1 MGDCPH
7 CPGALERHQATGL
20 VVVCDCGA
28 VHAPD
33 GWRWPTAATAT
44 GTATSSPRTAPS
56 AVPAPTAATATTR
69 PAPEDPDEVRVR
81 RLLCE
86 LRPDATGP
94 LGWGPCDEV
103 PSQEPARA
111 LPPVRVDG
119 GGGRGGDVP
128 AGAFLRRVGASAGT
142 EAWERVQRLRV
153 MAPEAGEALAYLQT
167 RGTLARGLVTLL
179 GELGATLAT
188 DTERRRWTTARQ
200 HVEGAR
206 VVGRARVALACAVWW
221 GEEAVA

>member
-7 CPGALERHQATGL
+7 CPGALERHQATGF

-33 GWRWPTAATAT
+33 GWRWPREAAENLIANAANAS
-44 GTATSSPRTAPS
+44 GASDSARGGAILAQSVAAPS
-56 AVPAPTAATATTR
+56 RPT
-69 PAPEDPDEVRVR
+69 PEDPDEVRVR

-86 LRPDATGP
+86 LRPDASGP

-103 PSQEPARA
+103 PTQEPTRA

-128 AGAFLRRVGASAGT
+128 AGAFVRRVGASAGT
-142 EAWERVQRLRV
+142 EAWERVQRL
-153 MAPEAGEALAYLQT
+153 LT
-167 RGTLARGLVTLL
+167 GL
-179 GELGATLAT
+179 
-188 DTERRRWTTARQ
+188 RPW
-200 HVEGAR
+200 
-206 VVGRARVALACAVWW
+206 RARRCWSPVPRGASAPRSLGMATWR
-221 GEEAVA
+221 G